1 MLQAVSIA
9 PINRMGNN
17 RKYFIAFFFGVKT
30 ATKLQILLQNCPNAE
45 KYLIL
50 CLQITFL
57 MEKIKQLQQDF
68 ADFLAHTNL
77 NGQPKELYE
86 PISYTLLQSGKR
98 LRPMLCLLANE
109 MFDGDE
115 QQALWPALALETFHN
130 FTLIH
135 DDIMD
140 KAPLRRG
147 KETVY
152 QKWNA
157 DIAILS
163 GDAMLAMAFQF
174 ALKPKKGA
182 ELAQQLGRVAIEI
195 CEGQQM
201 DLNFETLGNVT
212 IDEYLEMIRLKTAV
226 LLATALQMGA
236 TVAGANEA
244 DIQHLYNFGIDMGM
258 SFQLQDDI
266 LDLYSDVAVFGKRH
280 GGDIA
285 DNKKTYLYLKALEL
299 ASDKDRGTGEACQ
312 FLGSRCQRGLMG
324 IYLLLQGLQF
334 AVGKHQHTICTPQF
348 LLGDLQFH
356 ILMQPEGGLPRLDD
370 IGIGTAE
377 GVDEQ
382 SGFVESSFFTECG
395 GLLGELCC
403 LLLRGLATGDEQQG
417 GSQTENQ

>member
-1 MLQAVSIA
+1 
-9 PINRMGNN
+9 
-17 RKYFIAFFFGVKT
+17 
-30 ATKLQILLQNCPNAE
+30 
-45 KYLIL
+45 
-50 CLQITFL
+50 

-68 ADFLAHTNL
+68 AEFLAHNDFG
-77 NGQPKELYE
+77 GQPTELYE
-86 PISYTLLQSGKR
+86 PIAYTILQSGKR

-109 MFDGDE
+109 MFGGDG

-152 QKWNA
+152 QKWNS

-182 ELAQQLGRVAIEI
+182 EIAQQLGKVAREI

-201 DLNFETLGNVT
+201 DLNFETQKEVSIG
-212 IDEYLEMIRLKTAV
+212 DYLEMIRLKTAV

-236 TVAGANEA
+236 TIADAKPT
-244 DIQHLYNFGIDMGM
+244 DIQALYDFGIAMGM

-266 LDLYSDVAVFGKRH
+266 LDLYSDVATFGKKH

-285 DNKKTYLYLKALEL
+285 ENKKTYLYLKALEL
-299 ASDKDRGTGEACQ
+299 ASEKDRKRLQQLFSLRIDHDEEEKIAEVQ
-312 FLGSRCQRGLMG
+312 A
-324 IYLLLQGLQF
+324 IYDRLNIKGVVEQVIAEYDQKAIKALESIDLPEERKVHLRTYAELL
-334 AVGKHQHTICTPQF
+334 
-348 LLGDLQFH
+348 
-356 ILMQPEGGLPRLDD
+356 
-370 IGIGTAE
+370 
-377 GVDEQ
+377 
-382 SGFVESSFFTECG
+382 SG
-395 GLLGELCC
+395 
-403 LLLRGLATGDEQQG
+403 RKK
-417 GSQTENQ
+417 

>member
-1 MLQAVSIA
+1 
-9 PINRMGNN
+9 
-17 RKYFIAFFFGVKT
+17 
-30 ATKLQILLQNCPNAE
+30 
-45 KYLIL
+45 
-50 CLQITFL
+50 
-57 MEKIKQLQQDF
+57 MEKIKQLQQNF

-152 QKWNA
+152 QKWNS

-163 GDAMLAMAFQF
+163 GDAMLAMAFQY

-182 ELAQQLGRVAIEI
+182 ELAKQLGKVAIEI

-212 IDEYLEMIRLKTAV
+212 IPEYLEMIRLKTAV

-236 TVAGANEA
+236 TVAGAKEA
-244 DIQHLYNFGIDMGM
+244 DIQHLYDFGLYMGM

-299 ASDKDRGTGEACQ
+299 ASEKDRKRLEHLFTLRIDHDEEEKIEEVQAIYDRLHVKEAVEEIM
-312 FLGSRCQRGLMG
+312 LDYDRKA
-324 IYLLLQGLQF
+324 IEALLAIDLPEEKK
-334 AVGKHQHTICTPQF
+334 KHLRTYAE
-348 LLGDLQFH
+348 LL
-356 ILMQPEGGLPRLDD
+356 
-370 IGIGTAE
+370 
-377 GVDEQ
+377 
-382 SGFVESSFFTECG
+382 SG
-395 GLLGELCC
+395 
-403 LLLRGLATGDEQQG
+403 RKK
-417 GSQTENQ
+417 

>member
-1 MLQAVSIA
+1 
-9 PINRMGNN
+9 
-17 RKYFIAFFFGVKT
+17 
-30 ATKLQILLQNCPNAE
+30 
-45 KYLIL
+45 
-50 CLQITFL
+50 
-57 MEKIKQLQQDF
+57 METIKQLQQDF
-68 ADFLAHTNL
+68 ADFLAKADL

-86 PISYTLLQSGKR
+86 PIAYTLLQSGKR

-109 MFDGDE
+109 MFGGNE
-115 QQALWPALALETFHN
+115 KEALWPALALETFHN

-157 DIAILS
+157 DIAILA
-163 GDAMLAMAFQF
+163 GDAMLAQAFQY
-174 ALKPKKGA
+174 ALKPQQGA
-182 ELAQQLGRVAIEI
+182 EVARQLGKVAIEI

-212 IDEYLEMIRLKTAV
+212 IPEYLEMIRLKTAV

-236 TVAGANEA
+236 TVAGAPA
-244 DIQHLYNFGIDMGM
+244 DDIRLLYDFGIAMGM

-299 ASDKDRGTGEACQ
+299 ASEKDRKRLEYLFTLRIDHDEEEKIEEVQAIYDRLHVREAVETVMLDYDRRA
-312 FLGSRCQRGLMG
+312 FEALTEVNLPEEKKKHLRA
-324 IYLLLQGLQF
+324 YAELL
-334 AVGKHQHTICTPQF
+334 
-348 LLGDLQFH
+348 
-356 ILMQPEGGLPRLDD
+356 
-370 IGIGTAE
+370 
-377 GVDEQ
+377 
-382 SGFVESSFFTECG
+382 SG
-395 GLLGELCC
+395 
-403 LLLRGLATGDEQQG
+403 RKK
-417 GSQTENQ
+417 

>member
-1 MLQAVSIA
+1 
-9 PINRMGNN
+9 
-17 RKYFIAFFFGVKT
+17 
-30 ATKLQILLQNCPNAE
+30 
-45 KYLIL
+45 
-50 CLQITFL
+50 
-57 MEKIKQLQQDF
+57 MEKIKQLQQYF
-68 ADFLAHTNL
+68 ADFLAQTNL

-163 GDAMLAMAFQF
+163 GDAMLAMAFQY
-174 ALKPKKGA
+174 ALKPMKGA
-182 ELAQQLGRVAIEI
+182 ELAKQLGKVAIEI

-212 IDEYLEMIRLKTAV
+212 IPEYLEMIRLKTAV

-236 TVAGANEA
+236 TVAGAKEA
-244 DIQHLYNFGIDMGM
+244 DIQHLYDFGINMGM

-299 ASDKDRGTGEACQ
+299 ASEKDRKRLEYLFTLRMDHDEEEKIEEVQSIYDRLHVKEAVEQ
-312 FLGSRCQRGLMG
+312 VMLDYDRMAIEALSAIDLPEEKKKHLRT
-324 IYLLLQGLQF
+324 YAELL
-334 AVGKHQHTICTPQF
+334 
-348 LLGDLQFH
+348 
-356 ILMQPEGGLPRLDD
+356 
-370 IGIGTAE
+370 
-377 GVDEQ
+377 
-382 SGFVESSFFTECG
+382 SG
-395 GLLGELCC
+395 
-403 LLLRGLATGDEQQG
+403 RKK
-417 GSQTENQ
+417 

>member
-1 MLQAVSIA
+1 
-9 PINRMGNN
+9 
-17 RKYFIAFFFGVKT
+17 
-30 ATKLQILLQNCPNAE
+30 
-45 KYLIL
+45 
-50 CLQITFL
+50 

-68 ADFLAHTNL
+68 SDFLAKTDF

-86 PISYTLLQSGKR
+86 PIAYTILQSGKR

-109 MFDGDE
+109 MFGGDK

-140 KAPLRRG
+140 KAPMRRG
-147 KETVY
+147 MPTVY

-163 GDAMLAMAFQF
+163 GDAMLAQAFQY
-174 ALKPKKGA
+174 ALKPNKGA
-182 ELAQQLGRVAIEI
+182 ELARQLGKVAIEI

-212 IDEYLEMIRLKTAV
+212 IPEYLEMIRLKTAV

-236 TVAGANEA
+236 TVAEA
-244 DIQHLYNFGIDMGM
+244 PSEDIQRLYDFGINMGM

-299 ASDKDRGTGEACQ
+299 ASETDRKRLEFLFTLRIDHDEEEKIEEVQAIYDRLHVKEAVEQ
-312 FLGSRCQRGLMG
+312 VMLDYDRK
-324 IYLLLQGLQF
+324 
-334 AVGKHQHTICTPQF
+334 AVEALAAVNLPEEKKKH
-348 LLGDLQFH
+348 L
-356 ILMQPEGGLPRLDD
+356 RVY
-370 IGIGTAE
+370 AE
-377 GVDEQ
+377 ML
-382 SGFVESSFFTECG
+382 SG
-395 GLLGELCC
+395 
-403 LLLRGLATGDEQQG
+403 RKK
-417 GSQTENQ
+417 

>member
-1 MLQAVSIA
+1 
-9 PINRMGNN
+9 
-17 RKYFIAFFFGVKT
+17 
-30 ATKLQILLQNCPNAE
+30 
-45 KYLIL
+45 
-50 CLQITFL
+50 

-68 ADFLAHTNL
+68 ADFLAKTDF

-86 PISYTLLQSGKR
+86 PIAYTILQSGKR

-109 MFDGDE
+109 MFGGDK

-140 KAPLRRG
+140 KAPMRRG
-147 KETVY
+147 MPTVY

-157 DIAILS
+157 DIAVLS
-163 GDAMLAMAFQF
+163 GDAMLAQAFQY
-174 ALKPKKGA
+174 ALKPNKGA
-182 ELAQQLGRVAIEI
+182 ELARQLGKVAIEI

-212 IDEYLEMIRLKTAV
+212 IPEYLEMIRLKTAV

-236 TVAGANEA
+236 TVAEA
-244 DIQHLYNFGIDMGM
+244 PSEDIQRLYDFGINMGM

-299 ASDKDRGTGEACQ
+299 ASKTDRKRLEHLFTLRIDHDEEEKIEEVQAIYDRLHVKEAVEQ
-312 FLGSRCQRGLMG
+312 VMLDYDRK
-324 IYLLLQGLQF
+324 
-334 AVGKHQHTICTPQF
+334 AVEALTAVNLPEEKKKH
-348 LLGDLQFH
+348 L
-356 ILMQPEGGLPRLDD
+356 RVY
-370 IGIGTAE
+370 AE
-377 GVDEQ
+377 ML
-382 SGFVESSFFTECG
+382 SG
-395 GLLGELCC
+395 
-403 LLLRGLATGDEQQG
+403 RKK
-417 GSQTENQ
+417 

>member
-1 MLQAVSIA
+1 
-9 PINRMGNN
+9 
-17 RKYFIAFFFGVKT
+17 
-30 ATKLQILLQNCPNAE
+30 
-45 KYLIL
+45 
-50 CLQITFL
+50 

-68 ADFLAHTNL
+68 ADFLAQTNL
-77 NGQPKELYE
+77 GGQPKELYE

-98 LRPMLCLLANE
+98 LRPMLCLLAND
-109 MFDGDE
+109 MFCGDE

-163 GDAMLAMAFQF
+163 GDAMLAKAFQY
-174 ALKPKKGA
+174 ALQPKKGA
-182 ELAQQLGRVAIEI
+182 ELATQLGNVAIEI

-201 DLNFETLGNVT
+201 DLNFETQGHVT
-212 IDEYLEMIRLKTAV
+212 IPEYLEMIRLKTAV

-236 TVAGANEA
+236 TVAGANPD
-244 DIQHLYNFGIDMGM
+244 DIQRLYDFGLNMGM

-285 DNKKTYLYLKALEL
+285 ENKKTYLYLKALEL
-299 ASDKDRGTGEACQ
+299 ASEQDRKRLAHLFTLRIDHDEEEKIEEVQ
-312 FLGSRCQRGLMG
+312 G
-324 IYLLLQGLQF
+324 IYDRLHVKEAVEQVMLDYDRRAFEALDAVCLPEEKKKHLHAYAELL
-334 AVGKHQHTICTPQF
+334 
-348 LLGDLQFH
+348 
-356 ILMQPEGGLPRLDD
+356 
-370 IGIGTAE
+370 
-377 GVDEQ
+377 
-382 SGFVESSFFTECG
+382 SG
-395 GLLGELCC
+395 
-403 LLLRGLATGDEQQG
+403 RKK
-417 GSQTENQ
+417 

>member
-1 MLQAVSIA
+1 
-9 PINRMGNN
+9 
-17 RKYFIAFFFGVKT
+17 
-30 ATKLQILLQNCPNAE
+30 
-45 KYLIL
+45 
-50 CLQITFL
+50 
-57 MEKIKQLQQDF
+57 METIKQLQQDF
-68 ADFLAHTNL
+68 ADFLAKADL

-109 MFDGDE
+109 MFGGDE
-115 QQALWPALALETFHN
+115 KEALWPALALETFHN

-163 GDAMLAMAFQF
+163 GDAMLAMAFQH
-174 ALKPKKGA
+174 ALKPQKGA
-182 ELAQQLGRVAIEI
+182 ELAQQLGKVAIEI

-212 IDEYLEMIRLKTAV
+212 IPEYLEMIRLKTAV

-236 TVAGANEA
+236 TVAGAPA
-244 DIQHLYNFGIDMGM
+244 VDVQRLYDFGIAMGM

-299 ASDKDRGTGEACQ
+299 ASEKDRKRLEYLFTLRTDHDEEEKIEEVQAIYDHLNVKEAVEAVMLDYDRRA
-312 FLGSRCQRGLMG
+312 FEALGA
-324 IYLLLQGLQF
+324 I
-334 AVGKHQHTICTPQF
+334 
-348 LLGDLQFH
+348 
-356 ILMQPEGGLPRLDD
+356 GLPDEKKKHLRAY
-370 IGIGTAE
+370 AE
-377 GVDEQ
+377 LL
-382 SGFVESSFFTECG
+382 SG
-395 GLLGELCC
+395 
-403 LLLRGLATGDEQQG
+403 RKK
-417 GSQTENQ
+417 

>member
-1 MLQAVSIA
+1 
-9 PINRMGNN
+9 
-17 RKYFIAFFFGVKT
+17 
-30 ATKLQILLQNCPNAE
+30 
-45 KYLIL
+45 
-50 CLQITFL
+50 
-57 MEKIKQLQQDF
+57 METIKQLQQDF
-68 ADFLAHTNL
+68 ADFLAKTDFS
-77 NGQPKELYE
+77 GQPKELYE
-86 PISYTLLQSGKR
+86 PIAYTILQSGKR

-115 QQALWPALALETFHN
+115 NEALWPALALETFHN

-163 GDAMLAMAFQF
+163 GDAMLAKAFQY
-174 ALKPKKGA
+174 ALQTKKGA
-182 ELAQQLGRVAIEI
+182 ELAKQLGKVAIEI

-212 IDEYLEMIRLKTAV
+212 IPEYLEMIRLKTAV

-236 TVAGANEA
+236 TVAGATDA
-244 DIQHLYNFGIDMGM
+244 DIQHLYDFGINMGM

-266 LDLYSDVAVFGKRH
+266 LDLYSDVEVFGKRH

-299 ASDKDRGTGEACQ
+299 ASEKDRKRLEHLFTLRIDHDEEEKIEEVQAIYDRLHVKEAVEQ
-312 FLGSRCQRGLMG
+312 VMLDFDHKAIESLAAISLPEEKKKHLRA
-324 IYLLLQGLQF
+324 YAELL
-334 AVGKHQHTICTPQF
+334 
-348 LLGDLQFH
+348 
-356 ILMQPEGGLPRLDD
+356 
-370 IGIGTAE
+370 
-377 GVDEQ
+377 
-382 SGFVESSFFTECG
+382 SG
-395 GLLGELCC
+395 
-403 LLLRGLATGDEQQG
+403 RKK
-417 GSQTENQ
+417 